1 TEAVTDLDLVEIQ
14 LVLAGGGSL
23 RDVGLAGETPPPRG
37 MSIQLRINMETLTSK
52 GEVRPGGGTIAIYEP
67 PSGHGIRVDGYGYAG
82 YRTNP
87 RFDSLLA
94 KLIVRAGWGRIED
107 VTAKAY
113 RALCEFR
120 VAGVPTNIGLLQA
133 LLRQAQALARHTPD
147 P

>member
-1 TEAVTDLDLVEIQ
+1 
-14 LVLAGGGSL
+14 
-23 RDVGLAGETPPPRG
+23 PPRG
-37 MSIQLRINMETLTSK
+37 MAMQLRINMETLTSK

-94 KLIVRAGWGRIED
+94 KLIVRAGSGRIED

-113 RALCEFR
+113 PALCECR
-120 VAGVPTNIGLLQA
+120 VAAVPTNIALLQA
-133 LLRQAQALARHTPD
+133 LLRQAEVVAGRTSTRFVEDHLED
-147 P
+147 LL